1 VPPHSQTHF
10 KLSTD
15 PFFVEK
21 VRDIVGLNLNRPYK
35 AMVVDVGE
43 KTQIQ
48 DLETTQ
54 PLLPMGIGYVEGV
67 IHDYIHHGI
76 TTLFAAL

>member
-1 VPPHSQTHF
+1 MLV
-10 KLSTD
+10 K
-15 PFFVEK
+15 
-21 VRDIVGLNLNRPYK
+21 
-35 AMVVDVGE
+35 

-48 DLETTQ
+48 ALETTQ